1 MNPQVME
8 PEVTNSRVMSPKTRV
23 FLITLVCTIPADL
36 ASKFWVGERVMPG
49 ERVSI
54 IPDFFYL
61 THVRNPGAAFGL
73 LASAPEQLRAVAFAL
88 VSVAAVLV
96 IGAFFRK
103 LAPGDRFSSFALAL
117 VLGGAVGNFADRIL
131 RGEVI
136 DFLHLRLWGGYGW
149 PDFNL
154 ADVFI
159 VLGVAALALELVA
172 AEGAARAAPADVEAD
187 R

>member
-1 MNPQVME
+1 
-8 PEVTNSRVMSPKTRV
+8 MSPKSRV
-23 FLITLVCTIPADL
+23 LLVTLLCTIPSDL
-36 ASKFWVGERVMPG
+36 ASKFWVAERVMQGERVP
-49 ERVSI
+49 I
-54 IPDFFYL
+54 IADFFYV

-73 LASAPEQLRAVAFAL
+73 LAGAPQQLRAIAFAV
-88 VSVAAVLV
+88 VSIAAVLV

-103 LAPGDRFSSFALAL
+103 LAPGDRFSSLALAL
-117 VLGGAVGNFADRIL
+117 VLGGAWGNFVDRIL

-136 DFLHLRLWGGYGW
+136 DFLHLRLWGGYAW

-159 VLGVAALALELVA
+159 VLGVAGLALELVA
-172 AEGAARAAPADVEAD
+172 AEGAARAAPADAEVD